1 MDNCVY
7 ISIERHAETLRDTHR
22 DGESRPEMHS
32 GLPFQL
38 GSGPACLSITCASVN
53 HLRSA
58 PDAGWSRARARCTP
72 VRLFQPPPVIALRP
86 GGLDSPPRP
95 LGPRDRVSEG
105 PRVPPSWLGC
115 TPGDGQRPKRP
126 AARSAGASGKIL
138 SASSPWNRPPARW
151 TLRDGQAFLGG
162 VTSDPTEPTRFLST
176 LPDGASPR
184 P

>member
-1 MDNCVY
+1 M
-7 ISIERHAETLRDTHR
+7 ERV
-22 DGESRPEMHS
+22 
-32 GLPFQL
+32 
-38 GSGPACLSITCASVN
+38 GPRCTAVSLSSWARVPRACQSPARLSITCARP
-53 HLRSA
+53 LTPGGA
-58 PDAGWSRARARCTP
+58 ARARARCTP

-115 TPGDGQRPKRP
+115 TPGVGQRPKRP

-138 SASSPWNRPPARW
+138 SASSPWHRPPARW

-162 VTSDPTEPTRFLST
+162 VTSDPREPTRFPST
-176 LPDGASPR
+176 RPDGASPR